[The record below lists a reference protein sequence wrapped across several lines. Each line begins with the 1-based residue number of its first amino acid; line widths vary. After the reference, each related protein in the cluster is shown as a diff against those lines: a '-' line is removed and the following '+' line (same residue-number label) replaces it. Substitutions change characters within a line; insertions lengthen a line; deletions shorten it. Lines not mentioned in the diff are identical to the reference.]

1 MAEQVEL
8 RSTIITD
15 VSASSVLA
23 QTHLVEGV
31 SDLTFSVTHA
41 GTLQQVFSASSY
53 LEVEENE

>member
-15 VSASSVLA
+15 VSASSVLV
-23 QTHLVEGV
+23 QEYRIGEV

-53 LEVEENE
+53 LEVEEDE